1 MTYSLDFRLKVLSVK
16 EKEGLSFAKTAE
28 RFCVGL
34 ASVVRW
40 SQKPEP
46 QTNRYKPPIKINM
59 EALKQDI
66 LLYPDAYQYER
77 AERLHVSAT
86 GIWHALKRLGVT
98 YKKNSSTSQGGL
110 RKTLCFLSET
120 PRISGSRTSHCSS

>member
-1 MTYSLDFRLKVLSVK
+1 MTYSLDFRLKALAVK

-28 RFCVGL
+28 RFYVGV

-40 SQKPEP
+40 ARKPEP
-46 QTNRYKPPIKINM
+46 QTNRNKPATKINM

-86 GIWHALKRLGVT
+86 GIWYAVQRLGVT
-98 YKKNSSTSQGGL
+98 YKKNSSPSQGRL
-110 RKTLCFLSET
+110 RKTLCLLSET
-120 PRISGSRTSHCSS
+120 PRISRSRTSYRSS

>member
-1 MTYSLDFRLKVLSVK
+1 MRIFHDVFIRFCLKVLSVK

-28 RFCVGL
+28 RFCVGH
-34 ASVVRW
+34 ASVVRL

-59 EALKQDI
+59 QALKQDI

-77 AERLHVSAT
+77 ADRLHVSAT

-98 YKKNSSTSQGGL
+98 YKKNSSASQGRL

-120 PRISGSRTSHCSS
+120 QRI

>member
-1 MTYSLDFRLKVLSVK
+1 MTYSIDFRMKVLAVK

-28 RFCVGL
+28 RFYVGV

-40 SQKPEP
+40 ARKPES
-46 QTNRYKPPIKINM
+46 QANRNKRATKINM

-77 AERLHVSAT
+77 AERLRVSTT
-86 GIWHALKRLGVT
+86 GLWYALKRLGVT
-98 YKKNSSTSQGGL
+98 YKKNSSPSKGRT
-110 RKTLCFLSET
+110 RKTLCLLSET
-120 PRISGSRTSHCSS
+120 PRLSRSRTSYRSS

>member
-16 EKEGLSFAKTAE
+16 EKEGLSFSKTAE

-66 LLYPDAYQYER
+66 LVYPDAYRYEN
-77 AERLHVSAT
+77 A
-86 GIWHALKRLGVT
+86 
-98 YKKNSSTSQGGL
+98 Q
-110 RKTLCFLSET
+110 
-120 PRISGSRTSHCSS
+120 SGSMSVRQAFGMP